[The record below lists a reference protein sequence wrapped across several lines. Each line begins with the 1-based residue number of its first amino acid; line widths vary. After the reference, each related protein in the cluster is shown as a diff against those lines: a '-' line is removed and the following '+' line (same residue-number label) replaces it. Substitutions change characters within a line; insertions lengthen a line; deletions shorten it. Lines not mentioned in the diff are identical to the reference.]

1 MKTVELQRND
11 IKTGGEAKKSRHTF
25 SVNMEAIARGV
36 QARFEENSGFSR
48 KVTEATVNI
57 ARDLGI
63 PEAEIEKWMT
73 SRLGRLMR
81 EMEELRTVRSRLEG
95 MQAGSFD

>member
-48 KVTEATVNI
+48 KVTEVTVDV
-57 ARDLGI
+57 ARELGI
-63 PEAEIEKWMT
+63 PEAEIEKWVT
-73 SRLGRLMR
+73 SRLSRLMR
-81 EMEELRTVRSRLEG
+81 EAEELGAVKSRLEG
-95 MQAGSFD
+95 VRTGSFD